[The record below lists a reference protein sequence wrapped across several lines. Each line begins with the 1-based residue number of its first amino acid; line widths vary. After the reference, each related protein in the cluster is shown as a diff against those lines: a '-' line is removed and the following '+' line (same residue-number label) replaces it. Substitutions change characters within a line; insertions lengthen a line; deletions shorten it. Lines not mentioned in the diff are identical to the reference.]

1 MERDYDN
8 LTPAQKAKYTRLYNK
23 INDQRCAAYH
33 IQYLTYSEKSEV
45 LYKEANLKADK
56 IKDEAKAKIDLLKAE
71 ISKIDKEMKEQVFPI
86 YEAIRAECKPE
97 WDTYLKAADL
107 AQEWMKKEWDKA
119 KEDFWQELEA

>member
-1 MERDYDN
+1 MDRDYDK
-8 LTPAQKAKYTRLYNK
+8 LTPAQKAKYTRTYNK

-33 IQYLTYSEKSEV
+33 IQYLTYSAKSEE

-56 IKDEAKAKIDLLKAE
+56 IKEEAQLKIDLLKAE

-97 WDTYLKAADL
+97 WNTYIQASEL
-107 AQEWMKKEWDKA
+107 ANEWMKKEWAEA
-119 KEDFWQELEA
+119 KENFWKELEA